1 MNQTIYLTDD
11 QGCFTE
17 VVAFDPQQA
26 IPRGA
31 VFVAPPVTMGDEV
44 AQWVGEGWRVL
55 ASAPA
60 PVPAATPVP
69 QSVTMR
75 QARLALLDTGL
86 LSSVQTAINSLPEP
100 DKTKAQ
106 IEWEYSNA
114 LQRDNP
120 FVAVLGAALGLTDED
135 IDNLF
140 IEGVTM

>member
-1 MNQTIYLTDD
+1 MSQTIYLTDE
-11 QGCFTE
+11 QGCFAE
-17 VVAFDPQQA
+17 AVAFDPLQA

-31 VFVAPPVTMGDEV
+31 VFVAPPVTTGDEV
-44 AQWVGEGWRVL
+44 AQWAGDVWRVL

-75 QARLALLDTGL
+75 QARLALLAANL
-86 LSSVQTAINSLPEP
+86 LSNVQPAINSLAEP

-114 LQRDNP
+114 LERNNP
-120 FVAVLGAALGLTDED
+120 FVATLGAALGLDAAALD
-135 IDNLF
+135 ALF
-140 IEGVTM
+140 IQAAQL